1 MFGRVD
7 LIENGKKKKKMRRVN
22 FLENVWLGG
31 GERKM
36 MLGLRCFLPR
46 PIKKFSYQNEEKTK
60 WGEFDRQMTK
70 MHVLAQG
77 LVQYVIAFGL

>member
-1 MFGRVD
+1 M
-7 LIENGKKKKKMRRVN
+7 EKKKKKKMRREN

-36 MLGLRCFLPR
+36 MMGLRCFLPR
-46 PIKKFSYQNEEKTK
+46 SIKKFSHQNEEKTK

-70 MHVLAQG
+70 MHVLAHG